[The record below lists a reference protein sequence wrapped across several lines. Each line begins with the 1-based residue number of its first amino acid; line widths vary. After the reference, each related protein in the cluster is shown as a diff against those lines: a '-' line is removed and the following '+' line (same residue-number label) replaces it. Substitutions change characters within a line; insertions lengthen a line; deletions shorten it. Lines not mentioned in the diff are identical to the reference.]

1 MAADSGRTQTGQLL
15 LPSVGDLVAGRYRI
29 HKQLGAGGFGVVFHA
44 RQESMGRDVAIKF
57 LSPKVTQDPVAVERF
72 RREAFNASGLRHP
85 NTIVLHD
92 YGQDDQG
99 RFYIVME
106 LLEGQPLSKAIF
118 SGGGLTLGRALYI
131 GEQILRS
138 LGEAHQKSLVH
149 RDLKPEN
156 IFLTQLLGEH
166 DFVKVLDF
174 GLSKAIE
181 APDPSLTQE
190 GVVFGTPLYM
200 APEQAYGEDV
210 VPASDLFAF
219 GLLLYEMLVGER
231 PFSGRSSMDVM
242 LKLTQEPLPRLPAP
256 LTDSPVSEYL
266 DRLTE
271 KEPENRFQDAVEA
284 LPDLRALIKGK
295 GLEKIGDPDDI
306 YVGTHLD
313 RRTDAPAKAQA
324 PVVPAGDLLGE
335 LFAPEELA
343 ASEKQVARAEL
354 IVSGAHAG
362 IEPLADNTL
371 TAAPS
376 SAANI
381 RPSAPSTPAT
391 PQPASGAPQAPS
403 ASARGVSVNLEAR
416 SRKKPTYGYDA
427 DSDSIKTII
436 TKVDVSGDERSRAVR
451 SLSDMTFT
459 VPLVGRDAEISAL
472 EQRGVQAMRGR
483 GGMLLVEGDAGI
495 GKSALL
501 GEFRARMDA
510 RTDVRVVYGA
520 YHENSTGPGS
530 GLREAVEDLLG
541 IRGMDDDRALRTVRS
556 RMEQLNLGRPEFV
569 RMLMSALRPTLALD
583 ANLKM
588 SAARISSPQ
597 AFRVLERLLMREAH
611 ESPIIILV
619 EDLHWADPFA
629 LGFVE
634 YLVSSLSQAMTGD
647 SGERLVQRT
656 RPLPL
661 LCVATLR
668 RSHVLSKAALVG
680 VIQRMG
686 KFLGAGFGRFEVV
699 PLDATGAATLLSHI
713 LPLGQDLL
721 ARMVRAARGNALY
734 LIQCLRLLA
743 ARRIL
748 EFDGSCWDLRAGVQ
762 VTFPQ
767 TLPQLVVERT
777 SHLAQEIGEAAEIA
791 EIARLL
797 SVLGA
802 QFSHHL
808 AESYFVHLERPELV
822 GRLNGAVATLVHG
835 GILCRRAGKEITY
848 TFEHHL
854 MQEVLAEQARLVSNA
869 QALHVAAA
877 RAMEVVAGGSGSYAA
892 DTGFLTDVAQHW
904 EAAGDAGRA
913 VDARIRGA
921 RTAERGLDL
930 ESARSLYRQA
940 EEDLE
945 RSGDRSARRSAVQL
959 SLAALYIRL
968 GELGPAED
976 LLTRA
981 SALAKD
987 LGDVRSEGRALA
999 LMGSLLTVQS
1009 RYREALRAY
1018 RRSGGCFKSLGN
1030 ADPADLAG
1038 LAEGLHGQGEVARLR
1053 GELATAESRFQ
1064 EALDKARF
1072 AGATDVEAHC
1082 LHGLGRICHVSGR
1095 LRSATR
1101 FLNQALERF
1110 DQCGLVIA
1118 SAAVASD
1125 LGLAQLYTDGRAV
1138 AEAAVRRAMD
1148 ILDTAGEPL
1157 MCAHARIHL
1166 GIILRRSAE
1175 LSAADA
1181 AADEAMRVFQSLD
1194 NTYGVAK
1201 ATLLRGEIAHAR
1213 GNFEEARA
1221 LGQEAL
1227 QQHEN
1232 IGDAHGVALTL
1243 LYLGQ
1248 WELESGALE
1257 QAVEQLNHAIVM
1269 FDKGSILLYH
1279 PLAQLHLG
1287 RAAEE
1292 QGDLE
1297 RAREFYADGIK
1308 RAREAENREVE
1319 ALGAALM
1326 GGLSL
1331 IRGRLSQARG
1341 FLTTALQVAN
1351 AIDEVELRVLSMF
1364 GIAWVETLAG
1374 NAANRK
1380 RHLQDL
1386 HALLEAAPD
1395 RDFYLRERVSRV
1407 AKAVKVVR
1415 GAKEADWYRMTALE
1429 VLQQMGAA

>member
-1 MAADSGRTQTGQLL
+1 
-15 LPSVGDLVAGRYRI
+15 VGDLVAGRYRI

-92 YGQDDQG
+92 YGQDDQE

-118 SGGGLTLGRALYI
+118 TGGGLTLHRALHI
-131 GEQILRS
+131 GEQILKS
-138 LGEAHQKSLVH
+138 LGEAHLRSLVH

-156 IFLTQLLGEH
+156 IFLTELLSEP

-256 LTDSPVSEYL
+256 LTDTALARYL

-271 KEPENRFQDAVEA
+271 KEPENRFSDAVQA
-284 LPDLRALIKGK
+284 LPTLQALLRGEQLE
-295 GLEKIGDPDDI
+295 GLPPIDEI

-313 RRTDAPAKAQA
+313 RRTNAPPRA

-354 IVSGAHAG
+354 IVSGGHAG
-362 IEPLADNTL
+362 IEPLADATL
-371 TAAPS
+371 HNSPS
-376 SAANI
+376 SVANI
-381 RPSAPSTPAT
+381 RPTVTPTTGHPAARSGTRETVRPAPGKS
-391 PQPASGAPQAPS
+391 
-403 ASARGVSVNLEAR
+403 VSVDLNAR
-416 SRKKPTYGYDA
+416 RKRSKYGYDA

-436 TKVDVSGDERSRAVR
+436 TKVDVSGDERAKGVR
-451 SLSDMTFT
+451 SLSELVYD
-459 VPLVGRDAEISAL
+459 VPIVGRETEIVAL
-472 EQRGVQAMRGR
+472 EQRGTQAMRGL

-495 GKSALL
+495 GKSALVA
-501 GEFRARMDA
+501 EFRARMEA
-510 RTDVRVVYGA
+510 RQGVRVVHGA

-541 IRGMDDDRALRTVRS
+541 IRGMDDDRAVRVVRN
-556 RMEQLNLGRPEFV
+556 RMKELNLGRPEFV
-569 RMLMSALRPTLALD
+569 RMLMSALRPTLAME
-583 ANLKM
+583 AELKM
-588 SAARISSPQ
+588 SAARTSSPL
-597 AFRVLERLLMREAH
+597 AFRVLERLLMREAD
-611 ESPIIILV
+611 ESPVILIV

-634 YLVSSLSQAMTGD
+634 YLVSSLSQAMSGD
-647 SGERLVQRT
+647 SGERLVQRK

-680 VIQRMG
+680 VIGRMG
-686 KFLGAGFGRFEVV
+686 KFLGKGFGRFEVP
-699 PLDATGAATLLSHI
+699 PLDATASATLLSHI
-713 LPLGQDLL
+713 LPVEPALL
-721 ARMVRAARGNALY
+721 ASIVRAGRGNALY
-734 LIQCLRLLA
+734 LIQALRLLA

-748 EFDGSCWDLRAGVQ
+748 QYESGAWALRPGGSANL
-762 VTFPQ
+762 PQ
-767 TLPQLVVERT
+767 TLPQLVVDRV
-777 SHLAQEIGEAAEIA
+777 SHLAQDLGEAAEVA

-802 QFSHHL
+802 CFSHNL
-808 AESYFVHLERPELV
+808 AESYFVHLNRTELV
-822 GRLNGAVATLVHG
+822 GRLNATVGTLVHG
-835 GILCRRAGKEITY
+835 GVLRRVAGKDTSY
-848 TFEHHL
+848 TFEHDL
-854 MQEVLAEQARLVSNA
+854 MQEVLVEQARLVSNA
-869 QALHVAAA
+869 QETHVAAA
-877 RAMEVVAGGSGSYAA
+877 RAMEAIAGGSGSYAA
-892 DTGFLTDVAQHW
+892 DTGFLSDVAEHW
-904 EAAGDAGRA
+904 EAGGEAGRA

-940 EEDLE
+940 EEELE

-976 LLTRA
+976 LLSRGI
-981 SALAKD
+981 ALAKE
-987 LGDVRSEGRALA
+987 LGDPRAEGRALA

-1009 RYREALRAY
+1009 RYKEALRAF
-1018 RRSGGCFKSLGN
+1018 RRSGSCFEKLGDN
-1030 ADPADLAG
+1030 SADLAG
-1038 LAEGLHGQGEVARLR
+1038 LAEAFHGQGEVARLR
-1053 GELATAESRFQ
+1053 GDLSSAEHLFT

-1082 LHGLGRICHVSGR
+1082 LHGLGRISHVSGR
-1095 LRSATR
+1095 LNSATR

-1125 LGLAQLYTDGRAV
+1125 LGLSQLYTDGRAV
-1138 AEAAVRRAMD
+1138 AEAAVRRALD

-1157 MCAHARIHL
+1157 MCAHARIHMGL
-1166 GIILRRSAE
+1166 ILRRSSD
-1175 LSAADA
+1175 LDAADH
-1181 AADEAMRVFQSLD
+1181 AADEAMRVFRQLN

-1201 ATLLRGEIAHAR
+1201 ATLLKGEIAHSR
-1213 GNFEEARA
+1213 GRFEEARD
-1221 LGQEAL
+1221 LGQDAL
-1227 QQHEN
+1227 QQHEA

-1248 WELESGALE
+1248 WELESGDLDQAE
-1257 QAVEQLNHAIVM
+1257 QQLSHAIVM
-1269 FDKGSILLYH
+1269 FEKGSILLYH
-1279 PLAQLHLG
+1279 PVTQLHLG
-1287 RAAEE
+1287 RVAEE
-1292 QGDLE
+1292 RGELE
-1297 RAREFYADGIK
+1297 RAKEYYADGIK
-1308 RAREAENREVE
+1308 RAREAQNREVE

-1341 FLTTALQVAN
+1341 FLSTALQVAN
-1351 AIDEVELRVLSMF
+1351 AIDDVELRVLATF
-1364 GIAWVETLAG
+1364 GVAWVETLAG

-1386 HALLEAAPD
+1386 HALLEAAPH

>member
-1 MAADSGRTQTGQLL
+1 MAADSRRTQTGE

-44 RQESMGRDVAIKF
+44 SQESMGRDVAIKF
-57 LSPKVTQDPVAVERF
+57 LSPKVLQDPVAVERF

-92 YGQDDQG
+92 YGQDDQE

-118 SGGGLTLGRALYI
+118 TGGGLTLGRALHI

-138 LGEAHQKSLVH
+138 LGEAHQRSLVH

-156 IFLTQLLGEH
+156 IFLTELLSEQ

-256 LTDSPVSEYL
+256 LTDTALSRYL

-271 KEPENRFQDAVEA
+271 KEPENRFKDAIEA
-284 LPDLRALIKGK
+284 LPTLQAMVRGEQLE
-295 GLEKIGDPDDI
+295 GLPPIDEI

-313 RRTDAPAKAQA
+313 RRTNAPPRAA

-354 IVSGAHAG
+354 IVSGGHPG

-371 TAAPS
+371 HNAAS
-376 SAANI
+376 SVANI
-381 RPSAPSTPAT
+381 RPAVTPTTGYPAAGTGPAPP
-391 PQPASGAPQAPS
+391 PK
-403 ASARGVSVNLEAR
+403 RGVSVDLDAR
-416 SRKKPTYGYDA
+416 SRKRPTYGYDA

-436 TKVDVSGDERSRAVR
+436 TKVDVSGDERSRKVR
-451 SLSDMTFT
+451 SLSELVYT
-459 VPLVGRDAEISAL
+459 VPLVGRDAEIASL
-472 EQRGVQAMRGR
+472 EQRGTQAMRGL
-483 GGMLLVEGDAGI
+483 GGMLLVEGNAGI

-501 GEFRARMDA
+501 TEFRARMEA
-510 RTDVRVVYGA
+510 RQGVRVVHGA

-541 IRGMDDDRALRTVRS
+541 IRGMDDDRALRAVRR
-556 RMEQLNLGRPEFV
+556 RMEELNLGRPEFV
-569 RMLMSALRPTLALD
+569 RMLMAALRPALAQEAD
-583 ANLKM
+583 LKM
-588 SAARISSPQ
+588 SAARISSPL
-597 AFRVLERLLMREAH
+597 AFRVLERVLMREAD
-611 ESPIIILV
+611 ESPVILLV

-634 YLVSSLSQAMTGD
+634 YIVSSLSQAMSGD
-647 SGERLVQRT
+647 SGERLVQRS

-680 VIQRMG
+680 VIGRMG
-686 KFLGAGFGRFEVV
+686 KFLGKGFGRFEVA
-699 PLDATGAATLLSHI
+699 PLDATASATLLSHI
-713 LPLGQDLL
+713 LPVQPDLL
-721 ARMVRAARGNALY
+721 ARIVRAGRGNALY
-734 LIQCLRLLA
+734 LIQALRLLA
-743 ARRIL
+743 ARRVL
-748 EFDGSCWDLRAGVQ
+748 EYDSDAWHLRNGASVNL
-762 VTFPQ
+762 PQ
-767 TLPQLVVERT
+767 TLPQLVVDRV
-777 SHLAQEIGEAAEIA
+777 SHLAPELGEAAEAA
-791 EIARLL
+791 EFARLL
-797 SVLGA
+797 AVLGA
-802 QFSHHL
+802 TFTHGL
-808 AESYFVHLERPELV
+808 AESYFHHLGRPELL
-822 GRLNGAVATLVHG
+822 GRLNDTIGTLVHG
-835 GILCRRAGKEITY
+835 GILRRVASKATGY

-854 MQEVLAEQARLVSNA
+854 MQEVLLEQARLVSNA
-869 QALHVAAA
+869 QQTHLAAA
-877 RAMEVVAGGSGSYAA
+877 RAMEAIAGGSGTYAA
-892 DTGFLTDVAQHW
+892 DTGFLSDVAEHW
-904 EAAGDAGRA
+904 EAGGESARA

-940 EEDLE
+940 EEELE
-945 RSGDRSARRSAVQL
+945 RSGDRTARRSAVQI

-981 SALAKD
+981 TALAKELAD
-987 LGDVRSEGRALA
+987 PRAEGRALA

-1009 RYREALRAY
+1009 RYKEALRAY
-1018 RRSGGCFKSLGN
+1018 RRSGACFKALGDG
-1030 ADPADLAG
+1030 AADLAG
-1038 LAEGLHGQGEVARLR
+1038 LAEAFHGQGEVARLR
-1053 GELATAESRFQ
+1053 GDLSTAESLFQ

-1095 LRSATR
+1095 LSSATR

-1110 DQCGLVIA
+1110 DQCGLVIS

-1125 LGLAQLYTDGRAV
+1125 LGLSQLYTDGRSV

-1166 GIILRRSAE
+1166 GLILRRSTD
-1175 LSAADA
+1175 LDAADH
-1181 AADEAMRVFQSLD
+1181 AADEAMRVFRQLN

-1201 ATLLRGEIAHAR
+1201 ATLLKGEIAHSR
-1213 GNFEEARA
+1213 GRFEEARA
-1221 LGQEAL
+1221 LGQDAL
-1227 QQHEN
+1227 TQHEA
-1232 IGDAHGVALTL
+1232 IGDAHGVALSL

-1248 WELESGALE
+1248 WELESGDLD
-1257 QAVEQLNHAIVM
+1257 QAEEQLNHAIVM
-1269 FDKGSILLYH
+1269 FEKGSILLYH
-1279 PLAQLHLG
+1279 PITQLHLG

-1292 QGDLE
+1292 RGQLE
-1297 RAREFYADGIK
+1297 RAREYYADGIK
-1308 RAREAENREVE
+1308 RARESQNREVE

-1331 IRGRLSQARG
+1331 IKGRLSQARG

-1351 AIDEVELRVLSMF
+1351 AIDDVELRVLSTF
-1364 GIAWVETLAG
+1364 GVAWVETLAG

-1386 HALLEAAPD
+1386 HALLDSAPN